1 MTTSRDAVRV
11 LRAALEVDAAA
22 QGRVGGD
29 AVVALDAHP
38 SLVVAQAAVRDLAE
52 QAEGVGRSVPGG
64 EDHDVRVQE
73 ALLAGDRAGRH
84 GGAHPVRRLLDVG
97 DPGHVEEAQ
106 PLGAQDLLP
115 VRLPVQVVDQLDV
128 HHGVVGVAVIVHQPS
143 FDAAGRGEV
152 VVDGRRVE
160 DPVRERAVVGGAVA
174 VAGEDRADL
183 GRGEAAVQV
192 GDVLGGTLPGADD
205 DEPGGRRA
213 LQRIDPGQQFGVVP
227 DAVAALHALRHEG
240 AQSGAD
246 DEVARPVE
254 FQPSPERT
262 VTSRWSTTPFRTTGA
277 TSAGLVAVGDH
288 VVDLGRG
295 PLEVVVELRPAAGT
309 GFCG

>member
-1 MTTSRDAVRV
+1 M
-11 LRAALEVDAAA
+11 
-22 QGRVGGD
+22 
-29 AVVALDAHP
+29 
-38 SLVVAQAAVRDLAE
+38 
-52 QAEGVGRSVPGG
+52 
-64 EDHDVRVQE
+64 
-73 ALLAGDRAGRH
+73 
-84 GGAHPVRRLLDVG
+84 
-97 DPGHVEEAQ
+97 
-106 PLGAQDLLP
+106 
-115 VRLPVQVVDQLDV
+115 
-128 HHGVVGVAVIVHQPS
+128 IVHQPS

-227 DAVAALHALRHEG
+227 DTVAALHALRHEG

-254 FQPSPERT
+254 FQPLPRADRHLQVVHDSVPHDGCDT
-262 VTSRWSTTPFRTTGA
+262 DD
-277 TSAGLVAVGDH
+277 LVAVGDH

-295 PLEVVVELRPAAGT
+295 PLEVVVELDPQREQAFVVDEVDQPSLALQVAEEAVLAGRVPQGHQVLEEGHLHGRVVDQHAAVPAEARLLLEEAGVERLLPAGPCVVFADRDRHGDIGRSEADT
-309 GFCG
+309 DEVVDQR